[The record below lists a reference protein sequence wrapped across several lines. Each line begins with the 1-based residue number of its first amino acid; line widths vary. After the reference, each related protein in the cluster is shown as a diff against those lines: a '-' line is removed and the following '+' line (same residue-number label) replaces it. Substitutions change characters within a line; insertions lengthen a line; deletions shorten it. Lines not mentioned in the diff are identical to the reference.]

1 MRRHPA
7 FQDLSRDHFVALN
20 HVVKARRV
28 ADEDRFAEP
37 LADVWQGFL
46 RLWRELEP
54 HFDEEEENLQ
64 DVLEERRPEMAA
76 RLADEHGRLRAAFAA
91 IGARHEP
98 DVGMLWNTAEALRVH
113 VRWEEEHLFEALQ
126 EALSSD
132 ELEQLA
138 ARSRQWRLARRGPAS
153 VGTGRPV

>member
-7 FQDLSRDHFVALN
+7 FRDLSRDHFVALN

-28 ADEDRFAEP
+28 VDEDRLAEP
-37 LADVWQGFL
+37 LADVWRGFL

-54 HFDEEEENLQ
+54 HFDEEEENLRT
-64 DVLEERRPEMAA
+64 VIHERRPAMAV
-76 RLADEHGRLRAAFAA
+76 RLDDEHGRLRAAFAA
-91 IGARHEP
+91 MAARDEP
-98 DVGMLWNTAEALRVH
+98 DVGLLWNTAQALRVH
-113 VRWEEEHLFEALQ
+113 IRWEEEQLFEALQ

-138 ARSRQWRLARRGPAS
+138 ARSRQWRLACRGPAS